1 MIPRAILS
9 SDKKRPRL
17 LCCLDNE
24 TSANIVTMTG
34 VRSDLETSE
43 ETTSVKSSS
52 DSRDKCSLHN
62 SAERNDVAD
71 RALAADLA
79 HIDLN
84 VGTLNVVC
92 MTLSRCP

>member
-9 SDKKRPRL
+9 PAKKRPRL

-24 TSANIVTMTG
+24 TSANSVTMTG
-34 VRSDLETSE
+34 VKSDLETRD

-52 DSRDKCSLHN
+52 DSLNKCSRHN
-62 SAERNDVAD
+62 SAERNDVAE

-84 VGTLNVVC
+84 VGILNVVC
-92 MTLSRCP
+92 MSTS